1 MSRAKHAH
9 TLIKRM
15 QPAPVPDGASQP
27 GSKAKLYQTGAKGVD
42 QVSST
47 MRRRCFFRRGA
58 PISKCALLTLPE
70 ERREMADRCAVE
82 FGYTRVS
89 KNIGKRVRLAS
100 SKAAKILNRQS
111 PTCSHTILVRPNQ
124 GTARSQNGQ
133 QSHPPRPTPTP
144 KQKPI
149 FRQETPCKR
158 EALLSATPAR
168 VLLVA
173 SRRLG
178 WCSATGAAVLNVKQA
193 AVQLAILSGPLRGEG
208 GALNAV
214 DSVVEGKGPVGA
226 QSLASPSMGSR
237 SQSLLCWCCGVREY
251 KGAVV

>member
-58 PISKCALLTLPE
+58 PISKCALLTFPE
-70 ERREMADRCAVE
+70 ERREMADHCAVE

-89 KNIGKRVRLAS
+89 KILGKESGWHLQS
-100 SKAAKILNRQS
+100 SQDLQS
-111 PTCSHTILVRPNQ
+111 SEPNMQPYDARTSQPRHGSFSKRP
-124 GTARSQNGQ
+124 AI
-133 QSHPPRPTPTP
+133 PPRPTPTP
-144 KQKPI
+144 KQKHI

-158 EALLSATPAR
+158 EALLSATPVR

-208 GALNAV
+208 GALNAM

-237 SQSLLCWCCGVREY
+237 SQSLLSVLWCKRIQR
-251 KGAVV
+251 KALW

>member
-1 MSRAKHAH
+1 MAWCDGRGGHRCPGPSTHTHSSKECSRPPFRMGPANPVPKPSY
-9 TLIKRM
+9 IK
-15 QPAPVPDGASQP
+15 PAPKESTKSAPRCAGVASF
-27 GSKAKLYQTGAKGVD
+27 G
-42 QVSST
+42 
-47 MRRRCFFRRGA
+47 
-58 PISKCALLTLPE
+58 
-70 ERREMADRCAVE
+70 RREMADQCAVE

-89 KNIGKRVRLAS
+89 KYIGKRVRLAS

-124 GTARSQNGQ
+124 GTARSQSGQ
-133 QSHPPRPTPTP
+133 QSTPQGQHPHRSRNISSGR
-144 KQKPI
+144 K
-149 FRQETPCKR
+149 TPCKR

-168 VLLVA
+168 ALLVA

-237 SQSLLCWCCGVREY
+237 SQSLLCCGVREY

>member
-1 MSRAKHAH
+1 
-9 TLIKRM
+9 
-15 QPAPVPDGASQP
+15 
-27 GSKAKLYQTGAKGVD
+27 
-42 QVSST
+42 
-47 MRRRCFFRRGA
+47 
-58 PISKCALLTLPE
+58 
-70 ERREMADRCAVE
+70 MANQCAVE

-100 SKAAKILNRQS
+100 SKAAKILHRQS

-124 GTARSQNGQ
+124 GTARSQSGQ

-144 KQKPI
+144 KQKHI

-158 EALLSATPAR
+158 EALLSATPAQ

-178 WCSATGAAVLNVKQA
+178 WCSATGAAVLDMKQA
-193 AVQLAILSGPLRGEG
+193 AVQLTILSGPLRGEG

-237 SQSLLCWCCGVREY
+237 SQPLLWCKRRTKALWYNIRRRFCSGGNAPARTANEVDASICCRPTTRAGR
-251 KGAVV
+251 KQD

>member
-1 MSRAKHAH
+1 
-9 TLIKRM
+9 M

-70 ERREMADRCAVE
+70 EEDRDGGSVR
-82 FGYTRVS
+82 GRVRLHKS
-89 KNIGKRVRLAS
+89 QQDIRKRVRLAS
-100 SKAAKILNRQS
+100 SKAAKILNHQS

-124 GTARSQNGQ
+124 GTARSQSGQ
-133 QSHPPRPTPTP
+133 QSTPQGQHPHRSRNISSGR
-144 KQKPI
+144 KPPV
-149 FRQETPCKR
+149 RG
-158 EALLSATPAR
+158 EALLSATPAQ

-178 WCSATGAAVLNVKQA
+178 WCSATGAAVLNVRQA

-214 DSVVEGKGPVGA
+214 DSEVEGKGPVGA

>member
-1 MSRAKHAH
+1 
-9 TLIKRM
+9 
-15 QPAPVPDGASQP
+15 
-27 GSKAKLYQTGAKGVD
+27 
-42 QVSST
+42 
-47 MRRRCFFRRGA
+47 
-58 PISKCALLTLPE
+58 
-70 ERREMADRCAVE
+70 MADQCAVE

-124 GTARSQNGQ
+124 GTARSQSGQ
-133 QSHPPRPTPTP
+133 QSPQGQHPHRSRNISSGR
-144 KQKPI
+144 KP
-149 FRQETPCKR
+149 PCKR

-178 WCSATGAAVLNVKQA
+178 WSSATGAAVLDVKQA

-214 DSVVEGKGPVGA
+214 DSVVEGKGPVRA

-237 SQSLLCWCCGVREY
+237 LQSLLCCGVREY